1 MSPRYANNTSKTVF
15 ITSRLLAASEAVT
28 NSHRLTTKANSRKP
42 IANFTIMKKIAL
54 LILVMAAAAAS
65 GLAQQEH
72 QYTQFMFNK
81 LPINP
86 AYAGA
91 RGVPFVTAIYRNQW
105 MGFEGSPKSVLASFN
120 APFLTPR
127 VGVGVTL
134 SHVQIG
140 LNTDFAASLAYSY
153 DLIDADE
160 MSLRAGLMG
169 SIRSLG
175 IDLSKAM
182 PPDQSPSTDNSLGI
196 DDVSSIYANV
206 GAGLYY
212 TYDEKFYAGFSVP
225 RIYSNTFGVNDFL
238 NPDTA
243 QTAREAQHFYAMA
256 GAVIPLGEGIN
267 LMPALLTKYVK
278 NAPFDVDVNVNLE
291 INEKVIAGLSYRA
304 GGNGAGESLDLLV
317 FWQAHPQ
324 FGVGFA
330 YDFTLSDI
338 KDYTAGSIEL
348 LFQADLKRNGK
359 NKKMSNPRFF
369 M

>member
-1 MSPRYANNTSKTVF
+1 
-15 ITSRLLAASEAVT
+15 
-28 NSHRLTTKANSRKP
+28 
-42 IANFTIMKKIAL
+42 MKKIIIL
-54 LILVMAAAAAS
+54 LFILAAAAAS

-105 MGFEGSPKSVLASFN
+105 IGFEGSPKSVLASFN

-182 PPDQSPSTDNSLGI
+182 PPDQSPLTDNSLGV
-196 DDVSSIYANV
+196 DDVSSLYANV

-212 TYDEKFYAGFSVP
+212 TYADKFYAGFSVP
-225 RIYSNTFGVNDFL
+225 RIYSNTFGIHDS
-238 NPDTA
+238 DTI
-243 QTAREAQHFYAMA
+243 QTARELQHFYGMA
-256 GAVIPLGEGIN
+256 GAVIPIGEGIN
-267 LMPALLTKYVK
+267 LMPAVLTKYVK

-291 INEKVIAGLSYRA
+291 INEKVIAGLSYRV
-304 GGNGAGESLDLLV
+304 GGNGSGESLDLLV
-317 FWQAHPQ
+317 FWQAHEQ
-324 FGVGFA
+324 FGVGVA

-348 LFQADLKRNGK
+348 LFQADLKRSGK